1 MEVFRQ
7 LGLDLKQRWARRGY
21 DQESFTDLATAA
33 LTEQP
38 PFGVT
43 LDDVYAWV
51 QRSHEWVSHVESPFG
66 NPITVFR
73 DQRFYIEVLT
83 WVDGTTS
90 VHEHSFAGA
99 FAVLAGSSIHARYT
113 FTPRRRLSERLILGR
128 TDLTSV
134 ELLRTGDIRPI
145 HIGPRSAHALFH
157 LARPS
162 LSLVVRTS
170 ARTTSSIQYSYE
182 RSGVAYDPFYED
194 HEATRIVRTLQIMHD
209 IEHPAFA
216 ERFREVLA
224 RRDSQTQFLV
234 LRELGRSL
242 ELDAFLALTDGA
254 DGVDADLLETMQR
267 TARSQRREHNIIA
280 RRRLIKDPDHRFFLA
295 LLLNVTSRDQLLQ
308 LVAEAHPGPDPVDVV
323 CRWVADLNVVK
334 APDSDEN
341 LIGIDLDPV
350 ASQVFR
356 LLLAGEN
363 DDGVAD
369 ALGRD
374 YELGDD
380 ERRDLDDLCA
390 AFRASL
396 FFGPLLHAEPPAALA
411 A

>member
-7 LGLDLKQRWARRGY
+7 LGTELKQRWARRGY
-21 DQESFTDLATAA
+21 DQESFTDLATTA
-33 LTEQP
+33 LAERP
-38 PFGVT
+38 LAGVT

-51 QRSHEWVSHVESPFG
+51 QDSHDWVSHVESPFG
-66 NPITVFR
+66 NPITVYR

-99 FAVLAGSSIHARYT
+99 FAVLQGSSIHARYA
-113 FTPRRRLSERLILGR
+113 FTAQRRLSERLVLGN

-134 ELLRTGDIRPI
+134 ELLRQGDIRPI

-216 ERFREVLA
+216 ERFRQVLA
-224 RRDSQTQFLV
+224 ARDSQTQFLL
-234 LRELGRSL
+234 LRELGRTV

-254 DGVDADLLETMQR
+254 PGVDPDLLDTMQR

-295 LLLNVTSRDQLLQ
+295 LLLNVASRDQLLQ
-308 LVAEAHPGPDPVDVV
+308 LVRDHHPHRDPVDVV
-323 CRWVADLNVVK
+323 CAWVAELN
-334 APDSDEN
+334 AGRTPADDGN
-341 LIGIDLDPV
+341 LIGIDLDEV
-350 ASQVFR
+350 ATRVFQ
-356 LLLAGEN
+356 LLLRGASDGE
-363 DDGVAD
+363 VIA
-369 ALGRD
+369 ALGDD

-380 ERRDLDDLCA
+380 ERRDLTDLCA

-396 FFGPLLHAEPPAALA
+396 FFGPLLGAEPAAALA